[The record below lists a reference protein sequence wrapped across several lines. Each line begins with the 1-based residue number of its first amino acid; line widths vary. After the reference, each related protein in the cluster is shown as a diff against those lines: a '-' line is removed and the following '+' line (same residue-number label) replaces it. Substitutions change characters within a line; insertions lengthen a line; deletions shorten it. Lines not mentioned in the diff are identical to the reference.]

1 MPSLVTKAIMSTT
14 KIDLLIIGGGPAG
27 LSAAITFSRLRRSC
41 VIYDSGDYRNAS
53 ASHSHTILGF
63 EGQNPADYRAKVRSE
78 LLRDYNAT
86 TTFRNGQ
93 IVSLVKVGEDFEA
106 KDAEGNTLKARKV
119 ILATGVKDHLPDIAG
134 VSEQWGK
141 RIIHCIFCHGTET
154 ANQPFAFVFTPNNV
168 KLNPLLVAGMLK
180 LWGAMDHQP
189 VYILT
194 HGSDVSTEEGR
205 REAGLETYWEVIQN
219 KGYQVISSPIQ
230 SIKENDSKTS
240 LIIEF
245 ADHPSISVP
254 YMLLFPEKITPSDH
268 GSFIV
273 NEELLGAPLGPMG
286 TIPAPTESLGAPKMP
301 PRMGDDPRTP
311 VEGLFWAGN
320 SGSMP
325 ANVTI
330 SAAQGSAAAIVAAD
344 ELGTEDLIKF
354 A

>member
-1 MPSLVTKAIMSTT
+1 MSTT
-14 KIDLLIIGGGPAG
+14 QTDLLIIGGGPAG
-27 LSAAITFSRLRRSC
+27 LSAAITFSRLRRPC
-41 VIYDSGDYRNAS
+41 VIYDSGNYRNAS

-63 EGQNPADYRAKVRSE
+63 EGQDPADFRAKVRSE
-78 LLRDYNAT
+78 LLRDYSTT

-93 IVSLVKVGEDFEA
+93 IVSLVKTGEEFEA

-119 ILATGVKDHLPDIAG
+119 ILATGLKDHLPDILG

-154 ANQPFAFVFTPNNV
+154 AYQPFAFVFTPNNA
-168 KLNPLLVAGMLK
+168 KMNPYLVAGMLK
-180 LWGAMDHQP
+180 LWGAMNHQP
-189 VYILT
+189 IYILT
-194 HGSDVSTEEGR
+194 HGSDASTEEGR
-205 REAGLETYWEVIQN
+205 REAGLEAYWEVIQN

-240 LIIEF
+240 LIVEF

-254 YMLLFPEKITPSDH
+254 SMLLLPEKFTPSDH
-268 GSFIV
+268 GAPIV

-286 TIPAPTESLGAPKMP
+286 TIPGPAESSGAPKLP

-311 VEGLFWAGN
+311 VDGLFWAGN

-330 SAAQGSAAAIVAAD
+330 SAAQGTAAAIVVAD
-344 ELGTEDLIKF
+344 ELGMEDLAKL

>member
-1 MPSLVTKAIMSTT
+1 M
-14 KIDLLIIGGGPAG
+14 
-27 LSAAITFSRLRRSC
+27 
-41 VIYDSGDYRNAS
+41 
-53 ASHSHTILGF
+53 
-63 EGQNPADYRAKVRSE
+63 
-78 LLRDYNAT
+78 
-86 TTFRNGQ
+86 
-93 IVSLVKVGEDFEA
+93 
-106 KDAEGNTLKARKV
+106 
-119 ILATGVKDHLPDIAG
+119 
-134 VSEQWGK
+134 
-141 RIIHCIFCHGTET
+141 
-154 ANQPFAFVFTPNNV
+154 
-168 KLNPLLVAGMLK
+168 
-180 LWGAMDHQP
+180 
-189 VYILT
+189 
-194 HGSDVSTEEGR
+194 
-205 REAGLETYWEVIQN
+205 
-219 KGYQVISSPIQ
+219 ISSPIQ

>member
-1 MPSLVTKAIMSTT
+1 MSTT
-14 KIDLLIIGGGPAG
+14 ITIDLLIIGGGPAG

-41 VIYDSGDYRNAS
+41 FIYDSGDYRNAP

-63 EGQNPADYRAKVRSE
+63 EGQDPVDYRAKVRSE
-78 LLRDYNAT
+78 LVRDYNAT
-86 TTFRNGQ
+86 TTFRKGQ
-93 IVSLVKVGEDFEA
+93 IISLVKDGEYFEA

-119 ILATGVKDHLPDIAG
+119 ILATGLKDHLPDIAG

-154 ANQPFAFVFTPNNV
+154 ANQPFAFLFTPNNA
-168 KLNPLLVAGMLK
+168 KMNPFLVAGMLK
-180 LWGAMDHQP
+180 LWGAMNHQP
-189 VYILT
+189 IYILT

-205 REAGLETYWEVIQN
+205 REAGLETYWKIIQN

-230 SIKENDSKTS
+230 SIKEDDSKSS
-240 LIIEF
+240 LIIKF

-254 YMLLFPEKITPSDH
+254 YMLLFPEKFTPSDH
-268 GSFIV
+268 GAPIV
-273 NEELLGAPLGPMG
+273 NEKLLGGPLGPMG
-286 TIPAPTESLGAPKMP
+286 TIPAPTESSGAPKMP

-311 VEGLFWAGN
+311 VDGLFWAGN

-330 SAAQGSAAAIVAAD
+330 SAAQGCAAAIVAAD
-344 ELGTEDLIKF
+344 ELGTEDLVKL